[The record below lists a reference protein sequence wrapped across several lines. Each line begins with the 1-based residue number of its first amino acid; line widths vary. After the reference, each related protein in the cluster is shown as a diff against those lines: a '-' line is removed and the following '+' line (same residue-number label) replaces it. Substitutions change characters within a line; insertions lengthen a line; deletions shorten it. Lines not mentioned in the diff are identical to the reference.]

1 MISLLYSKTNPCGT
15 LAFPHR
21 PVQDVGSPLA
31 VCPHLDRP
39 QHPELSPEPLHSWWG
54 EHTWHL
60 RQQSQISRLP
70 VLTCPSCIAFSSLS
84 LQRSRPRAPLPPI
97 LPVAARAALNSFGVS
112 ALGGMISGSAG
123 PPFSSL
129 GLLLLFS
136 IFLQHGKGEVMS
148 VRERVLLPGVCNA
161 EKPSVKRTGIFMCLG
176 GDRTT
181 NLSNAKN

>member
-31 VCPHLDRP
+31 VCPCFGRP

-70 VLTCPSCIAFSSLS
+70 RADLSVLHRLQLLEPPAEPPQGPLAPHPPCGSQGSLEQLRGVGSRGDDQWVCGASLLIFGFVVAFQHFPTARKGRGDVSPGTCSITW
-84 LQRSRPRAPLPPI
+84 
-97 LPVAARAALNSFGVS
+97 
-112 ALGGMISGSAG
+112 
-123 PPFSSL
+123 
-129 GLLLLFS
+129 GL
-136 IFLQHGKGEVMS
+136 
-148 VRERVLLPGVCNA
+148 
-161 EKPSVKRTGIFMCLG
+161 
-176 GDRTT
+176 
-181 NLSNAKN
+181 